1 MNRLLPLLI
10 LLVATVST
18 TMPRAQ
24 GLPLDVD
31 LDYATFLYDESVSV
45 LEFYVSVGAE
55 KLDFELTEGQYLAT
69 VPLDFV
75 LRPVADSA
83 PTGASLE
90 PVLEENLI
98 LRFASVDT
106 SALLPGQFYV
116 EQLRMVVP
124 AGEYTLDAT
133 FSATAGRPEV
143 KVALDVVV
151 PDYTSSERV
160 MVSGITLASH
170 ITQAGEGDS
179 ENRFYKNGLLVTPN
193 PNGLYGEGQDHI
205 FYYME
210 CYGLPEKILDDE
222 YTLFVFLS
230 ESNLPQPMSGYQERT
245 VRSVRHPDVLV
256 GSFDISELPSG
267 SYFLRFALL
276 DDNNQAVV
284 EQGKKFFVLN
294 PNVERPVRA
303 VDEGFET
310 SLYAV
315 MSEEEVED
323 NLAHARVIATQSEL
337 SQIRRLSDL
346 EAKRTYLARFWQARD
361 TDSDL
366 ASNAARR
373 EFYERLRYAD
383 DRYDTP
389 FEEVWE
395 TDRARVLLKYGY
407 PSDVDPRPFDRQLV
421 PHEIWVFDNIPGQ
434 GTSLFIFADREG
446 LGRFDLIHST
456 VTGEI
461 SEPNWQQLLQ
471 R

>member
-1 MNRLLPLLI
+1 
-10 LLVATVST
+10 
-18 TMPRAQ
+18 
-24 GLPLDVD
+24 
-31 LDYATFLYDESVSV
+31 
-45 LEFYVSVGAE
+45 
-55 KLDFELTEGQYLAT
+55 
-69 VPLDFV
+69 
-75 LRPVADSA
+75 
-83 PTGASLE
+83 
-90 PVLEENLI
+90 
-98 LRFASVDT
+98 
-106 SALLPGQFYV
+106 
-116 EQLRMVVP
+116 
-124 AGEYTLDAT
+124 
-133 FSATAGRPEV
+133 
-143 KVALDVVV
+143 
-151 PDYTSSERV
+151 
-160 MVSGITLASH
+160 MVSGITLASY

-179 ENRFYKNGLLVTPN
+179 ENTFYKNGLLVTPN

-210 CYGLPEKILDDE
+210 CYGLPEKILGDE

-303 VDEGFET
+303 VVEGFEK
-310 SLYAV
+310 SRYAV
-315 MSEEEVED
+315 MREEDVED

-446 LGRFDLIHST
+446 MGRFDLIHST

>member
-10 LLVATVST
+10 LLLGTVGT
-18 TMPRAQ
+18 TTCRAQ
-24 GLPLDVD
+24 DLPLDVD
-31 LDYATFLYDESVSV
+31 LDYATFLYDETASV
-45 LEFYVSVGAE
+45 LEFYLSVGAE
-55 KLDFELTEGQYLAT
+55 KLDYELTEGRYLAT
-69 VPLDFV
+69 LPLDLV
-75 LRPVADSA
+75 LRPVANSA
-83 PTGASLE
+83 PPGASIE

-98 LRFASVDT
+98 FRFAAFDT
-106 SALLPGQFYV
+106 SALLPGQFFV
-116 EQLRMVVP
+116 EQLRTAVP

-133 FSATAGRPEV
+133 FPATSGRPEV

-151 PDYTSSERV
+151 PNYTTSESV

-179 ENRFYKNGLLVTPN
+179 ANPFYKNGLLITPN
-193 PNGLYGEGQDHI
+193 PKGLYGEGQDHI

-210 CYGLPEKILDDE
+210 CYGLPEKITDEE
-222 YTLFVFLS
+222 YTLLVFLS

-245 VRSVRHPDVLV
+245 VRRVRHPDVLI
-256 GSFDISELPSG
+256 GSFDISELPTG
-267 SYFLRFALL
+267 SYFLRIALL
-276 DDNNQAVV
+276 DENNQALA
-284 EQGKKFFVLN
+284 EQSKKLFVLN

-303 VDEGFET
+303 VDEGYER

-337 SQIRRLSDL
+337 SRIGRLSDL
-346 EAKRTYLARFWQARD
+346 ESKRSYLARFWQVRD
-361 TDSDL
+361 TDSDP
-366 ASNAARR
+366 ASNGARR
-373 EFYERLRYAD
+373 EFYERLRYVA

-389 FEEVWE
+389 FEDVWE

-407 PSDVDPRPFDRQLV
+407 PSDVDPRPFDQQLV
-421 PHEIWVFDNIPGQ
+421 PHEIWAFDNIPGQ

>member
-18 TMPRAQ
+18 TTCCAQ

-55 KLDFELTEGQYLAT
+55 KLDFELTEGQYMAT

-151 PDYTSSERV
+151 PNYGAGESV

-170 ITQAGEGDS
+170 ISRADEDEDTHS
-179 ENRFYKNGLLVTPN
+179 FFKNGLIVTPN
-193 PNGLYGEGQDHI
+193 PNSIFGEGQDRI
-205 FYYME
+205 FYYLE
-210 CYGLPEKILDDE
+210 CYGLSEQLEGEE
-222 YTLFVFLS
+222 YTLLTFLS
-230 ESNLPQPMSGYQERT
+230 GSNAPQPMAGYQERT
-245 VRSVRHPDVLV
+245 VRAVHDPDVLV
-256 GSFDISELPSG
+256 GSFDVSELPSG
-267 SYFLRFALL
+267 SYFLRFAIL
-276 DDNNQAVV
+276 DENNQALA
-284 EQGKKFFVLN
+284 EHSKKFFVLN
-294 PNVERPVRA
+294 PNVKRPIVA
-303 VDEGFET
+303 VNEDFET

-315 MSEEEVED
+315 MSEEEVSD
-323 NLAHARVIATQSEL
+323 NLAHARVIATQTEL
-337 SQIRRLSDL
+337 REIRNLATL
-346 EAKRTYLARFWQARD
+346 ETKRA
-361 TDSDL
+361 
-366 ASNAARR
+366 
-373 EFYERLRYAD
+373 
-383 DRYDTP
+383 
-389 FEEVWE
+389 
-395 TDRARVLLKYGY
+395 
-407 PSDVDPRPFDRQLV
+407 
-421 PHEIWVFDNIPGQ
+421 
-434 GTSLFIFADREG
+434 
-446 LGRFDLIHST
+446 
-456 VTGEI
+456 
-461 SEPNWQQLLQ
+461 
-471 R
+471 